1 MIKKK
6 DLDQGNIKAWEEYIK
21 NPSDIY
27 DKDKNYSKENDRNG
41 RFKYDLHGYTLDDA
55 NRKVRE
61 IILSCKEKN
70 YKEILLITGKGLHSQ
85 NDKDIYVSKNLG
97 TLRYSVPEFIK
108 SEFTFIGV
116 KESSVEKYE
125 KIKDNLFATVKFVA
139 EVISVKRDKENKI
152 IEGNPDKIKFV
163 TDNWKFTKNI
173 KQKSPNWYLSE
184 IIK

>member
-27 DKDKNYSKENDRNG
+27 DKDKNFSKENNRKG

-61 IILSCKEKN
+61 IILSCKENN
-70 YKEILLITGKGLHSQ
+70 YKEILLITGKGLHSK
-85 NDKDIYVSKNLG
+85 NEGDIYVSKNFG

-108 SEFTFIGV
+108 SEKELSNFIISIN
-116 KESSVEKYE
+116 EAE
-125 KIKDNLFATVKFVA
+125 IKDGGAGALLIKLKNL
-139 EVISVKRDKENKI
+139 
-152 IEGNPDKIKFV
+152 
-163 TDNWKFTKNI
+163 
-173 KQKSPNWYLSE
+173 
-184 IIK
+184 